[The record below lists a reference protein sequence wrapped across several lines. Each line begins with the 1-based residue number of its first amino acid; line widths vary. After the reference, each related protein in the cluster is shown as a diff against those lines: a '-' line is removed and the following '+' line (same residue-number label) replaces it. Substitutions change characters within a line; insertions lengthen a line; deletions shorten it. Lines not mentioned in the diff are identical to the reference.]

1 MLVVAAEGV
10 VEVNS
15 ERGILGTPGTVETAV
30 VPSMGSVGGFVVVAS
45 SGVAEVAA
53 VREVLSL
60 VGRVISSVVVLSSVT
75 TLTVGAAEVVPGLG
89 RASSQSAE

>member
-1 MLVVAAEGV
+1 MVIRDGV

-15 ERGILGTPGTVETAV
+15 ESGILGTPGIVETAV

-53 VREVLSL
+53 VREVLAL
-60 VGRVISSVVVLSSVT
+60 VGIVISSVVVVSSVT
-75 TLTVGAAEVVPGLG
+75 MLTVGGAGVVTGEG
-89 RASSQSAE
+89 RESSHYAV